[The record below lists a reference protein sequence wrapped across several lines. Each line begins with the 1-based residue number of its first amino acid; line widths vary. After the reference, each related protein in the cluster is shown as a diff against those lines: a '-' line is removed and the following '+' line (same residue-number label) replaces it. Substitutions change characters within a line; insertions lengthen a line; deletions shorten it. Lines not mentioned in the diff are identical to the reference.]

1 MVIFFIILTISLKEI
16 YIYFWPLHLYIVRTV
31 ESETGNYAMREA
43 GTGVE
48 NDQELGLELR

>member
-16 YIYFWPLHLYIVRTV
+16 YIYFWPLPLYIVRTV
-31 ESETGNYAMREA
+31 ESETGNYAMREG